1 MEIIL
6 APNAGFCYGVK
17 NALKKAEELKTDKT
31 VYTYGELIHNQQ
43 EIDRLKEKNIIPV
56 DNIDDLKEND
66 FLVIRSHGVGKSF
79 YDKYGNRENLIDA
92 TCPSVKVAHVL
103 AQKYMNLG
111 YQVLVFGDKDHPE
124 VLGILDWAGSN
135 SRAILNKED
144 LEDINY
150 DVPIFL
156 LSQTTQSVDKFNEIK
171 KVLEENAKELVVK
184 NTICSATRNRQSEV
198 IELAKSVDV
207 IIIIGGKQSSNS
219 NKLYKMAQAYNERA
233 YFIDSYQDLN
243 PKWYLGYN
251 KVGITAGAST
261 PSWIIEEVIN
271 KMISEDK
278 MEKEQTMEELL
289 LEMDNDVQPGDV
301 VEGIVIQID
310 KENVVVDIGMKA
322 EGILPIEEYA
332 DGTLPNVGDKIT
344 AVLLQKS
351 NSVGLPVLSKRK
363 LVDRKNREA
372 QREAMKTLP
381 TKFENKEE
389 FEGLVT
395 SVAKS
400 GLIVKIDDV
409 EGFLPASQLLLN
421 GYAKN
426 LDKYLGKKVRVRII
440 DLDLKKRLPKIVL
453 SQKVILSEERE
464 ASAKD
469 FWETIEVGKVV
480 TGEVKMLTDF
490 GAFVNLG
497 YLDGLLHVSELSWN
511 RRDNLKNMLAVGDKI
526 NVKIIGIDKE
536 KNKISLSLKAL
547 EEDPWQTFLKSHKAG
562 HIIKGKVTSVVDYG
576 AFINIGTMVEGLLHI
591 SEIAH
596 EKVDKVSD
604 VLKVG
609 DELEVEILEIDEVNK
624 KVSLSKKSLEQIV
637 KKTEPVVADKMVYED
652 SEEGVTLG
660 EILNQNNKSEE

>member
-17 NALKKAEELKTDKT
+17 NALKKAEGLKTEKT
-31 VYTYGELIHNQQ
+31 IYTYGELIHNKQ
-43 EIDRLKEKNIIPV
+43 EINRLKERKIVPVENIE
-56 DNIDDLKEND
+56 DLQKDDY
-66 FLVIRSHGVGKSF
+66 LVIRSHGVGKSF
-79 YDKYGNRENLIDA
+79 YETYGSRDNLVDA
-92 TCPSVKVAHVL
+92 TCPSVKIAHDL
-103 AQKYMNLG
+103 AEKYMNLG
-111 YQVLVFGDKDHPE
+111 YRIVVFGDKNHPE
-124 VLGILDWAGSN
+124 VQGILDWGGKDSCAVLHEED
-135 SRAILNKED
+135 ILNLDFEK
-144 LEDINY
+144 
-150 DVPIFL
+150 PIFL
-156 LSQTTQSVDKFNEIK
+156 LSQTTQSVDDFNRIK
-171 KVLEENAKELVVK
+171 RLLEDKTDNLVVK
-184 NTICSATRNRQSEV
+184 NTICAATRNRQDEV
-198 IELAKSVDV
+198 EELAKAVDV
-207 IIIIGGKQSSNS
+207 MIIIGGKQSSNS
-219 NKLYKMAQAYNERA
+219 NKLYKIAKRFNGNS
-233 YFIDSYQDLN
+233 YFIETYKDLDTA
-243 PKWYLGYN
+243 WYLGKN

-271 KMISEDK
+271 KMMSEDK

-310 KENVVVDIGMKA
+310 KDNVVVDIGMKA
-322 EGILPIEEYA
+322 EGILPIEEFSNE
-332 DGTLPNVGDKIT
+332 TLPNVGDKIT

-363 LVDRKNREA
+363 LLDRKNREA
-372 QREAMKTLP
+372 QREALKTLP

-389 FEGLVT
+389 FEGTVT

-409 EGFLPASQLLLN
+409 EGFLPASQILLN

-426 LDKYLGKKVRVRII
+426 LDKYLGKKIRVRII

-453 SQKVILSEERE
+453 SQKVILAEERE

-469 FWETIEVGKVV
+469 FWDTIEVGKVV

-511 RRDNLKNMLAVGDKI
+511 KRENLKNMLAIGDKI

-547 EEDPWQTFLKSHKAG
+547 EEDPWQTFLKNHKVG

-576 AFINIGTMVEGLLHI
+576 AFVNISKMVEGLLHV
-591 SEIAH
+591 SEISY
-596 EKVDKVSD
+596 EKVEKVSD

-609 DELEVEILEIDEVNK
+609 DEIEVEILEIDETNK
-624 KVSLSKKSLEQIV
+624 KVSLSKKSLEQPV
-637 KKTEPVVADKMVYED
+637 KKNEPVVEDKMVYDD
-652 SEEGVTLG
+652 SEQNLTLG